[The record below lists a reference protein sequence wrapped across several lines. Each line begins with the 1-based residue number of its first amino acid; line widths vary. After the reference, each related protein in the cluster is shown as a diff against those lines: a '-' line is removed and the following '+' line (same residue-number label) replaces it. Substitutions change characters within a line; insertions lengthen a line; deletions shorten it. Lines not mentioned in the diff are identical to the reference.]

1 VVVSALKI
9 FAAVLTAAAIAI
21 PVSAQSRDDRNRDGD
36 NHSRRNRTITVVCE
50 SRDGRR
56 HRCAADT
63 LGQVTLGQM
72 LTRSKQCVEGRSW
85 GHDNA
90 GIWVDRGCRAEFLI
104 VDNRGTYRD
113 RGSSQAARTLVCES
127 NGSQR
132 AYCRADVRFG
142 VQLTR
147 QISRTNCVLNR
158 TWGSDQ
164 NGVWVSNG
172 CRAEF
177 ALNTRA
183 GTR

>member
-1 VVVSALKI
+1 MSALKI
-9 FAAVLTAAAIAI
+9 LAAVLTAAAIAI
-21 PVSAQSRDDRNRDGD
+21 PASAQTRDDRNRDGD
-36 NHSRRNRTITVVCE
+36 NHSRRNRTTTVVCE

-56 HRCAADT
+56 HRCAADNA
-63 LGQVTLGQM
+63 LGQVTLNQQ
-72 LTRSKQCVEGRSW
+72 LARSKKCVEGRSW
-85 GHDNA
+85 GHDGD

-104 VDNRGTYRD
+104 VDNRGPYRD
-113 RGSSQAARTLVCES
+113 RGQSQAARTLVCES

-132 AYCRADVRFG
+132 SYCRADARFG
-142 VQLTR
+142 VQMTR

-177 ALNTRA
+177 TFNTRA